1 MTTLTICDASTA
13 GELETVRDFPAIAQ
27 RLATIGVRLERWET
41 DRPLNP
47 DAQQDEVLAAY
58 ADSVAALNA
67 AHGFQSVD
75 VVSLRPDHPKREE
88 MRQKFLAE
96 HTHGDFEIRFFV
108 DGSGLFYLHADGRVY
123 MTLCTAGDLISV
135 PANTTHW
142 FDMGAAPSFKCIRFF
157 TTADG
162 WVGHFTGSDIA
173 RRFPDFDSHR
183 ARLGLA

>member
-1 MTTLTICDASTA
+1 MTTLTIADAGTA
-13 GELETVRDFPAIAQ
+13 AELETVRDFPAIAQ

-41 DRPLNP
+41 DRPLSP
-47 DAQQDEVLAAY
+47 DAQQEEVLAAY

-75 VVSLRPDHPKREE
+75 VVSLRPDSPKCGEL
-88 MRQKFLAE
+88 RQKFLAE
-96 HTHGDFEIRFFV
+96 HTHDDFEIRFFV
-108 DGSGLFYLHADGRVY
+108 DGGGLFYLHVNGRVY
-123 MTLCTAGDLISV
+123 MTLCAAGDLISV

-173 RRFPDFDSHR
+173 RRFPDYDQH
-183 ARLGLA
+183 LASLAAA